1 MMNLRNHARTLAMAS
16 MLALAVVSIP
26 AAQVHAQPNGNHP
39 QPNLCA
45 RFDPESNHWDFAV
58 PGEIRAG
65 ADGHKYI
72 CGEDGQWHQVADL
85 GIGTSGPL
93 RPTAPTTIS
102 STLGS

>member
-1 MMNLRNHARTLAMAS
+1 MNIRKHARTLAMAS
-16 MLALAVVSIP
+16 MLALVVVSVP
-26 AAQVHAQPNGNHP
+26 AAQVHAQPKNHP

-45 RFDPESNHWDFAV
+45 SFEIESNHWDFAV
-58 PGEIRAG
+58 PGEIRVG

-85 GIGTSGPL
+85 GLGTSAPL
-93 RPTAPTTIS
+93 RPTAPTTFS